1 MALGRRSAALG
12 IFSSIVFSRGLVF
25 AQAPAPAEPAPPP
38 AQPVV
43 PPPSQPAPAPEQA
56 PAAPDAAQPPAE
68 AQSPAPADPS
78 TAPPPSEQAPT
89 GAAPEDAPNAA
100 APTEPDAL
108 GQVTVTAERDV
119 PRIEA
124 GPLGNRTIFE
134 TPFSVSQATSQ
145 QINRIAATTIDAALS
160 YDASVRSNNSG
171 VASGNTFSVRG
182 QSVDLTNGY
191 KFDGL
196 AFPYWFQDQPVEGL
210 SEIQVL
216 KGTGGFV
223 YGYASPSGVV
233 NFVSKKPTKELEVR
247 ANLSLRSSSI
257 WRAHVD
263 IGGPLRKGQSTAFR
277 LNAVHEEGTLY
288 NGAEN
293 KNQFLTL
300 WLQGD
305 ITRKLS
311 WSVDG
316 FYQRTWQARQSNGIS
331 LAPTVTHLE
340 PVSGTL
346 NLGSA
351 STTKF
356 NDVRQLTGRLRYEFS
371 PDWSASVA
379 LRTSSLDERFPGNT
393 VQVTSNTGDYQQ
405 GLLNQN
411 RLFFYYVG
419 QATVDGVF
427 KTGPIV
433 HKVVAGFDYVDINFE
448 YDHQPYTATGLPT
461 TTFSFNLTGNL
472 YRGEVPDWGD
482 NPAALAFQRPPD
494 WFRYQEIRQR
504 GLFVSDTLT
513 YGPAEL
519 LVGAR
524 YTNYKE
530 TNNEPVRADTSY
542 SENTATPIA
551 ALSYDIVG
559 GVRAYTSYVEALQR
573 GAQAPSNATNFGQS
587 FGPLRS
593 RQFEAGVKAQQ
604 RHWGGTLAGFRTTV
618 PSDVLAAPPPG
629 EMLGTWVRDGERRY
643 QGVELAAHVSPEKQW
658 LLNFSTAYLDAI
670 QTQATD
676 PNIVGKNVPGTTA
689 FQASGNVQYS
699 PSYIPGLRVF
709 GGIRHSGKAYGLPM
723 NTFVFSPATVGDVG
737 LGYSFPTF
745 AKSEI
750 QLQGNISNVTGEQY
764 WIPTATG
771 NGLSAGAP
779 RVFSVSVGLAPRGPD
794 ADAAAAIEEPTD
806 NKDAAVPTGRLPKH
820 WYIGLDAGVSLF
832 SDQQY
837 DVRARIDPTLGVAYD
852 ALEVK
857 HRPGWAIGGQL
868 GYDLGIFRTELDIT
882 RLQANL
888 NEVQVNSTQVPID
901 SSGRPAGTYDN
912 PGGTTRVLAFLLNGM
927 FDVGG
932 NEHTPWA
939 VQAGGGIGLANVNS
953 RRWALEDSVAPAFQV
968 DNKNGLAWQVLAGVR
983 RTLTER
989 LDLTL
994 KYRFFSVNDLDLFTT
1009 NANEINGT
1017 VSSHSI
1023 TAGAAI
1029 NF

>member
-1 MALGRRSAALG
+1 ML
-12 IFSSIVFSRGLVF
+12 SRGLVF
-25 AQAPAPAEPAPPP
+25 AQAPAPAQPPP
-38 AQPVV
+38 APAPAQPA
-43 PPPSQPAPAPEQA
+43 PTPEQAPAAPAPEQA
-56 PAAPDAAQPPAE
+56 PAAPADPAQPPAAAE
-68 AQSPAPADPS
+68 
-78 TAPPPSEQAPT
+78 PPPPAAPSPEQAPT
-89 GAAPEDAPNAA
+89 KAAPEVTEDAAVPA
-100 APTEPDAL
+100 EPDAL

-263 IGGPLRKGQSTAFR
+263 VGGPLRKGDKTAFR

-300 WLQGD
+300 WLQGE
-305 ITRKLS
+305 ITRKLT
-311 WSVDG
+311 WSIDG

-351 STTKF
+351 ATTKF
-356 NDVRQLTGRLRYEFS
+356 NDVRQITGRLRYEFS

-427 KTGPIV
+427 KTGPLV
-433 HKVVAGFDYVDINFE
+433 HKVVAGFDYLDINFE

-461 TTFSFNLTGNL
+461 TSFGFNLTGNL
-472 YRGEVPDWGD
+472 YRGEVPDWGG
-482 NPAALAFQRPPD
+482 NPAAQAYQRPPD

-504 GLFVSDTLT
+504 GLFVSDTVT

-530 TNNEPVRADTSY
+530 TNNEPVRPDTSY

-551 ALSYDIVG
+551 ALSYDILD

-593 RQFEAGVKAQQ
+593 RQFEAGLKAQQ
-604 RHWGGTLAGFRTTV
+604 RRWGGTLAAYHTTV
-618 PSDVLAAPPPG
+618 PSDILAAPPPG
-629 EMLGTWVRDGERRY
+629 EMLGTWARDGERRY
-643 QGVELAAHVSPEKQW
+643 QGIELSIHVSPQKQW
-658 LLNFSTAYLDAI
+658 LLNFSTAYLDAT
-670 QTQATD
+670 QTKATD
-676 PNIVGKNVPGTTA
+676 PNLVGKNVPGTTA
-689 FQASGNVQYS
+689 FQAAGNVQYS
-699 PSYIPGLRVF
+699 PSYVPGFRVF
-709 GGIRHSGKAYGLPM
+709 GGVRYSGKAYGLPM
-723 NTFVFSPATVGDVG
+723 NTFVFSPVAVADVG
-737 LGYSFPTF
+737 LGYSIPAF

-750 QLQGNISNVTGEQY
+750 QLQGNISNVTGENY

-794 ADAAAAIEEPTD
+794 ADAPAAADEPAD
-806 NKDAAVPTGRLPKH
+806 LKGGAVPPGRLPKH
-820 WYIGLDAGVSLF
+820 WYIGLDAGLALF
-832 SDQQY
+832 SDQKY
-837 DVRARIDPTLGVAYD
+837 DVRALIDPSLGVAYD
-852 ALEVK
+852 AVEVE
-857 HRPGWAIGGQL
+857 HSPGWAIGGQL
-868 GYDLGIFRTELDIT
+868 GYDFGIFRTELDIT
-882 RLQANL
+882 RTQANL
-888 NEVQVNSTQVPID
+888 NQVNLASTQVPID
-901 SSGRPAGTYDN
+901 SSGRPAGTYDD
-912 PGGTTRVLAFLLNGM
+912 PGGTTRVLAFLFNGM

-932 NEHTPWA
+932 NAHTPWA

-953 RRWALEDSVAPAFQV
+953 RHWALEDSVAPAFQV

-983 RTLTER
+983 RTLNER

-1009 NANEINGT
+1009 NANQLNGT
-1017 VSSHSI
+1017 VSSHSV
-1023 TAGAAI
+1023 TAGTTI